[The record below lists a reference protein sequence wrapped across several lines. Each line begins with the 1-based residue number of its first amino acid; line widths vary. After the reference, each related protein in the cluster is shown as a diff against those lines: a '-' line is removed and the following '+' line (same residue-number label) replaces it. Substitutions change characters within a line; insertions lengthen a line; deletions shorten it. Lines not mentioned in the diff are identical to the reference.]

1 MWFKLSQL
9 ILRNRIVIISIITG
23 LTIFFGYFAFT
34 SLEMD
39 NKYGN
44 MLPKNS
50 PAQDDYM
57 QLKEMFGEDGGALVL
72 AIKTDKLYTE
82 ENFLMWKQLGDS
94 IAKLDGV
101 NAVLSEADLFT
112 IKNNTAEGKF
122 EADPVFIDETF
133 KDKSIKE
140 IRQEIRRIPL
150 YDGVLYNDSSNV
162 SLMMI
167 TIDESF
173 LSDQNKADVVL
184 DAEAIAL
191 GYEHVF
197 GKMHFA
203 GLPHI
208 RVVMGKRVVNEMFIF
223 IGLAIFV
230 TSLLLYLFFRSFR
243 VVLFCNLVVFT
254 AVIWSL
260 GSIGLMGFKLSILMA
275 LIPPLMIVIGI
286 PNCIFLLNKFHQEVK
301 DHGNKMKAISRV
313 IAKVGNATFLT
324 NLTTA
329 LGFSTFM
336 FTNSE
341 KLVEFGTTAS
351 LNIMFVFIL
360 SICIIPI
367 LFSFTKLP
375 KSRHL
380 KHLEKK
386 FSVTIVNKL
395 VYITTTHRKKIY
407 AVTIA
412 VVGFAIFGATKM
424 EATGNLT
431 SDLPDSDPIL
441 KDINF
446 IQDNFS
452 GAIPF
457 EILIDYK
464 KDARKFDRSTL
475 QKVETVQANL
485 NKDPQFSKSI
495 SLVNFMK
502 LINMAY
508 YGNNPDMYKLI
519 ERKDML
525 RLKGYVEGFQK
536 DMAKTQRVYGDQDSL
551 RNGKVEYADSLML
564 KNPKLAKR
572 VMDYV
577 PFVDSLDSIAP
588 SSFPSSDEV
597 KSFLSENKVSKEV
610 LNVSEKMFPVSA
622 VGLSLKEL
630 IDTTHTTY
638 RLRMQV
644 QDLGSYEIDEKIK
657 KVSKMMDTVLNP
669 QHKQAS
675 AYFKK
680 FAKGEKTYAD
690 SIFALSNAYRNS
702 TSFLIA
708 EGNDSLLYQFDLN
721 PELLSSYYEKDLFK
735 AALEKSIED
744 EKLEY
749 LITGTSVVAAE
760 GTQYLIKNLLT
771 SLTIAIFI
779 IAILMAFLFRSWRMV
794 VISLVPNFI
803 PLLITAGIMG
813 FFAIPVKPSTILVFS
828 IAFGISVDDTIH
840 FLAKYRQELK
850 VRSYDQ
856 KGCVINALYETGL
869 SMFYTSIVLFF
880 GFSMFAFSQFGGT
893 KALGLLVSLTML
905 VAMLTNLTVLPSL
918 LLSLENRIATK
929 AFREPYINIYD
940 EEVDIELSDLEVD
953 PRTKIDYNP
962 DHPDNEREEE

>member
-9 ILRNRIVIISIITG
+9 ILRNRIVIISLIAG
-23 LTIFFGYFAFT
+23 LTVFFGYFAFT
-34 SLEMD
+34 NLEMD

-44 MLPKNS
+44 MLPKKS

-57 QLKEMFGEDGGALVL
+57 QLKDMFGEDGGALVL

-112 IKNNTAEGKF
+112 IRNNTVEGKF
-122 EADPVFIDETF
+122 EAEPVFIDETF
-133 KDKSIKE
+133 KEKSIAE

-150 YDGVLYNDSSNV
+150 YNGVLYNDSTNV

-167 TIDESF
+167 TIDEAY
-173 LSDQNKADVVL
+173 LSDQNKSDVVL

-208 RVVMGKRVVNEMFIF
+208 RVVMGKRVVSEMYIF

-230 TSLLLYLFFRSFR
+230 TSLLLYIFFRSFR

-301 DHGNKMKAISRV
+301 DHGNKIKAISRV

-367 LFSFTKLP
+367 LFSITKHP
-375 KSRHL
+375 KTRHL

-395 VYITTTHRKKIY
+395 VYITTTHRKRIY
-407 AVTIA
+407 AVTIVIVA
-412 VVGFAIFGATKM
+412 IAIFGATKM

-431 SDLPDSDPIL
+431 SDLPESDPIL
-441 KDINF
+441 KDIHF
-446 IQDNFS
+446 IQDNFN

-457 EILIDYK
+457 EILINYK

-475 QKVETVQANL
+475 QKVETIQDNI
-485 NKDPQFSKSI
+485 NEDPQFSKSI

-536 DMAKTQRVYGDQDSL
+536 DMHKTQLVYAYQDSL
-551 RNGKVEYADSLML
+551 RKGKMQYADSLL
-564 KNPKLAKR
+564 LNNSKLAKR
-572 VMDYV
+572 IMEFEPSID
-577 PFVDSLDSIAP
+577 PLDSIAP
-588 SSFPSSDEV
+588 SPYPSIDEV
-597 KSFLSENKVSKEV
+597 TNFLADNKIRGEV
-610 LNVSEKMFPVSA
+610 LEVSEKMFPVSA

-630 IDTTHTTY
+630 IDTTNTTY
-638 RLRMQV
+638 RIRMQV
-644 QDLGSYEIDEKIK
+644 KDLGSYEIDEKIK
-657 KVSKMMDTVLNP
+657 KVSTMMDTVLNP
-669 QHKQAS
+669 NHAQAQ
-675 AYFKK
+675 AYFEQ
-680 FAKGEKTYAD
+680 FSKGDKAYAD
-690 SIFALSNAYRNS
+690 SIFSLSNAYRNN

-708 EGNDSLLYQFDLN
+708 DGNDSLLFQFDLD
-721 PELLSSYYEKDLFK
+721 PELLSSYYEKEEFK
-735 AALEKSIED
+735 LALEQSIED

-771 SLTIAIFI
+771 SLAIAIFI
-779 IAILMAFLFRSWRMV
+779 IAILMAFLFRSWKMV
-794 VISLVPNFI
+794 IISLVPNFI
-803 PLLITAGIMG
+803 PLIVTAGIMG

-828 IAFGISVDDTIH
+828 IAFGISVDDTVH

-856 KGCVINALYETGL
+856 RACVINALYETGL

-940 EEVDIELSDLEVD
+940 EEIDIELSDLEVD
-953 PRTKIDYNP
+953 PRTRINYDP
-962 DHPDNEREEE
+962 DKDKTDD

>member
-9 ILRNRIVIISIITG
+9 ILRNRIVIISLIAA
-23 LTIFFGYFAFT
+23 LTVFFGYFALT

-44 MLPKNS
+44 MLPKKS

-57 QLKEMFGEDGGALVL
+57 QLKDMFGEDGGALVL
-72 AIKTDKLYTE
+72 AIKTDKLYTK

-101 NAVLSEADLFT
+101 NAVLSEADLIT
-112 IKNNTAEGKF
+112 IKNNTEEGRF
-122 EADPVFIDETF
+122 EVEPIFLDETF
-133 KDKSIKE
+133 EEKSIE
-140 IRQEIRRIPL
+140 QIRQEIRSVPL
-150 YDGVLYNDSSNV
+150 YNGLLYNDSTNV

-167 TIDESF
+167 TIDEAF
-173 LSDQNKADVVL
+173 LSDQNKSDVVL
-184 DAEAIAL
+184 HAEAIAL
-191 GYEHVF
+191 SYEHVF

-230 TSLLLYLFFRSFR
+230 TSLLLYIFFRSFR
-243 VVLFCNLVVFT
+243 VVMFCNLVVFT

-301 DHGNKMKAISRV
+301 DHGNKIKAISRV

-351 LNIMFVFIL
+351 LNILFVFLL

-367 LFSFTKLP
+367 LFSFSKHP
-375 KSRHL
+375 KPRHL

-386 FSVTIVNKL
+386 FSVAIVDKL
-395 VYITTTHRKKIY
+395 VWVTTTHRKRIY
-407 AVTIA
+407 ATTII
-412 VVGFAIFGATKM
+412 VVGIAIFGATKM

-441 KDINF
+441 KDIRFIEENF
-446 IQDNFS
+446 N

-457 EILIDYK
+457 EILINYK
-464 KDARKFDRSTL
+464 KDGRKFDKTTL
-475 QKVETVQANL
+475 QKVETIQAL
-485 NKDPQFSKSI
+485 IEADTVFSKSI

-525 RLKGYVEGFQK
+525 RLKGYVEGFQS
-536 DMAKTQRVYGDQDSL
+536 DIVRSQHVYVYQDSL
-551 RNGKVEYADSLML
+551 RAGKTNYADSLL
-564 KNPKLAKR
+564 LNNPKLAKR
-572 VMDYV
+572 VMDYE
-577 PFVDSLDSIAP
+577 PLADSLDSLVPSKYP
-588 SSFPSSDEV
+588 SSVEINA
-597 KSFLSENKVSKEV
+597 FLANNDVSAEV
-610 LNVSEKMFPVSA
+610 LEVSERMFPVTA

-630 IDTTHTTY
+630 IDTTNTTY
-638 RLRMQV
+638 RVRMQIL
-644 QDLGSYEIDEKIK
+644 DLGSYEIDEKIK
-657 KVSKMMDTVLNP
+657 SVSAMMDTVLNP
-669 QHKQAS
+669 NHKEAM
-675 AYFKK
+675 AYFEK
-680 FAKGEKTYAD
+680 FANGELNYAD
-690 SIFALSNAYRNS
+690 SIFSLSNAYRNNAG
-702 TSFLIA
+702 FIIA
-708 EGNDSLLYQFDLN
+708 DGNDSLLFQFDLD
-721 PELLSSYYEKDLFK
+721 PELLSSYYGKEEFK
-735 AALEKSIED
+735 TALEQSIDD
-744 EKLEY
+744 EKLTY
-749 LITGTSVVAAE
+749 LVTGTSVVAAE

-779 IAILMAFLFRSWRMV
+779 IALLMAFLFRSWRMV

-803 PLLITAGIMG
+803 PLLVTAGVMG
-813 FFAIPVKPSTILVFS
+813 IFAIPVKPSTILVFS

-856 KGCVINALYETGL
+856 RACVINALHDTGL

-929 AFREPYINIYD
+929 AFREPFINIYD
-940 EEVDIELSDLEVD
+940 EEIDIELSELEVD
-953 PRTKIDYNP
+953 PRTRIDYNP
-962 DHPDNEREEE
+962 DEEEDKKS

>member
-1 MWFKLSQL
+1 
-9 ILRNRIVIISIITG
+9 
-23 LTIFFGYFAFT
+23 
-34 SLEMD
+34 MD

-44 MLPKNS
+44 MLPKKS

-57 QLKEMFGEDGGALVL
+57 QLKNMFGEDGGALVL

-82 ENFLMWKQLGDS
+82 ENFLMWKHLGDS
-94 IAKLDGV
+94 IAKLDGIKS
-101 NAVLSEADLFT
+101 VLSEADLFT
-112 IKNNTAEGKF
+112 IKNNTSEGKF
-122 EADPVFIDETF
+122 QAEPIFSDETF
-133 KDKSIKE
+133 KSKSIEEIRKE
-140 IRQEIRRIPL
+140 IRQVPL
-150 YDGVLYNDSSNV
+150 YNGVLYNDSTNV

-167 TIDESF
+167 SIDEAY
-173 LSDQNKADVVL
+173 LSDQNKSGVVL

-208 RVVMGKRVVNEMFIF
+208 RVVMGKRVVSEMYIF
-223 IGLAIFV
+223 IGLAIAV
-230 TSLLLYLFFRSFR
+230 TSLLLYIFFRSFR
-243 VVLFCNLVVFT
+243 VVGFSILVVFI

-286 PNCIFLLNKFHQEVK
+286 PNCIFLLTKFHREVK
-301 DHGNKMKAISRV
+301 DHGNKTKALSRV
-313 IAKVGNATFLT
+313 ISKVGNATFLT

-329 LGFSTFM
+329 LGFSTFA

-341 KLVEFGTTAS
+341 KLVEFGVTAS
-351 LNIMFVFIL
+351 LNIMFVFVI
-360 SICIIPI
+360 SITIIPI
-367 LFSFTKLP
+367 LFSLTKIP

-380 KHLEKK
+380 KHLEKNFAK
-386 FSVTIVNKL
+386 NIVNKL
-395 VYITTTHRKKIY
+395 VYITTTHRKRIY
-407 AVTIA
+407 LVTVI
-412 VVGFAIFGATKM
+412 VVGVAIFGATKM

-441 KDINF
+441 QDILF
-446 IQDNFS
+446 IQDNFN

-464 KDARKFDRSTL
+464 KDGRKFDKKTL
-475 QKVETVQANL
+475 EKVEAIQANL
-485 NKDPQFSKSI
+485 NEDTIFSKTISI
-495 SLVNFMK
+495 VNFMK
-502 LINMAY
+502 LINMSY

-525 RLKGYVEGFQK
+525 RLKGYVDGFQE
-536 DMAKTQRVYGDQDSL
+536 DMAKTQLVYEYQDSL
-551 RNGKVEYADSLML
+551 RAKKTFYSDSLML
-564 KNPKLAKR
+564 NYPKIAKQ
-572 VMDYV
+572 VMNYEADT
-577 PFVDSLDSIAP
+577 SSADSIPPAQYP
-588 SSFPSSDEV
+588 SQNEIKDFINNTDRSA
-597 KSFLSENKVSKEV
+597 EV
-610 LNVSEKMFPVSA
+610 LEASMKIYPQTA

-630 IDTTHTTY
+630 IDTANTTY

-644 QDLGSYEIDEKIK
+644 IDLGSYEIDTKIK
-657 KVSKMMDTVLNP
+657 SVSAMLDTILNP
-669 QHKQAS
+669 YGDQVD
-675 AYFKK
+675 AYLEK
-680 FAKGEKTYAD
+680 FEAGETSYAD
-690 SIFALSNAYRNS
+690 SIFDLSNSFRNN
-702 TSFLIA
+702 TAANIA
-708 EGNDSLLYQFDLN
+708 DGNDSLLFQFDLD
-721 PELLSSYYEKDLFK
+721 PTLLATYYDKNEFK
-735 AALEKSIED
+735 VALEKAIDD
-744 EKLEY
+744 EELSY

-760 GTQYLIKNLLT
+760 GTQYLIKNLMT
-771 SLTIAIFI
+771 SLIIAIFI

-803 PLLITAGIMG
+803 PLLVTAGIMG
-813 FFAIPVKPSTILVFS
+813 LFAIPIKPSTLLVFS

-856 KGCVINALYETGL
+856 RACVINALYETGL

-929 AFREPYINIYD
+929 AFREPFINIYD
-940 EEVDIELSDLEVD
+940 EEIDIELSELEID
-953 PRTKIDYNP
+953 PRTRIDYDPNNP
-962 DHPDNEREEE
+962 HGDEEDTDESEDLKS